1 MGLPMFSLTGN
12 MFALTSVVAP
22 SEATPHCVVVAD
34 IPGVVVGVAVVA
46 VSAMRAFIGVVPGV
60 AAGVAPGV
68 ASGVTPGVVDVVVAA
83 GVDKGVV
90 VRGRAVPGVLATAPP
105 SLVMS
110 LLHRAGL
117 VVEPSSTKE
126 TSVVLPVGEETDDEA
141 VSAANAAA
149 SANAAAAPTLVVN

>member
-1 MGLPMFSLTGN
+1 

>member
-1 MGLPMFSLTGN
+1 M
-12 MFALTSVVAP
+12 
-22 SEATPHCVVVAD
+22 
-34 IPGVVVGVAVVA
+34 
-46 VSAMRAFIGVVPGV
+46 

-68 ASGVTPGVVDVVVAA
+68 APGVTPGVVDVVVAA

>member
-60 AAGVAPGV
+60 AAGVAAGV
-68 ASGVTPGVVDVVVAA
+68 APGVTPGVVDVVVAA

-110 LLHRAGL
+110 LLQSLVQYHR
-117 VVEPSSTKE
+117 
-126 TSVVLPVGEETDDEA
+126 
-141 VSAANAAA
+141 
-149 SANAAAAPTLVVN
+149 

>member
-1 MGLPMFSLTGN
+1 MGFPMFSLTGN
-12 MFALTSVVAP
+12 MFALTSVVVP
-22 SEATPHCVVVAD
+22 SEATPHCVAVAAV
-34 IPGVVVGVAVVA
+34 PGVVPGVA
-46 VSAMRAFIGVVPGV
+46 VSAMRAFIGVAP
-60 AAGVAPGV
+60 GVAPGV
-68 ASGVTPGVVDVVVAA
+68 IPGVVVVVVAA
-83 GVDKGVV
+83 GVDKGGA

-126 TSVVLPVGEETDDEA
+126 TSVVLPVGEATDDEA

-149 SANAAAAPTLVVN
+149 SANAAAAPTLVVD